1 MPNGLSEKKTWLL
14 FIFVSLW
21 SPLIHLIRWAL
32 TPDGYTYF
40 FFFNQDSAD
49 WHYILKSADNHFLSI
64 HDVEKDV
71 PIWFR
76 PDAHAILFF
85 PFILLGKLF
94 SLPSFIL
101 LISIDI
107 LGNFFCAFATYF
119 FFQTFFSDSQKS
131 LLAFL
136 LVYFSSGII
145 GLIMLFRWASL
156 GDFVHALL
164 GWVGENHS
172 LGYDLMEGNM
182 VHWTTIIFRPYYI
195 IPRGFGLLSV
205 ALLYKAY
212 HHTPSKKYLILSSLF
227 LFFAALIHPQS
238 GLIFGTMAF
247 ILLITQLVRKEKTLL
262 ARLTPFFWTI
272 SGLFLAA
279 LFWKGMQR
287 IPDVDE
293 AVKEYLKRIYNA
305 DPVPLFFAVSTLLI
319 PVSLIVFFQNRE
331 KIFFLLLAL
340 LTLNY
345 SIAVS
350 EWFIRDESISLR
362 IILLMIFLIGIF
374 SILFWKRVYLIE
386 RLKLA
391 EPKIYFGLCAFVI
404 LLIAVSPHHDA
415 VKILRKDAELFGA
428 FSSIARSFFET
439 LSLIYAAH
447 FRLGITISLAGL
459 LTALIWTLS
468 SQARKTVLVSVF
480 SVSAIS
486 ILIYLYLLIFGK
498 NGYLH
503 NEEREAMLFLKSLDG
518 KAVLCSPNTSEYLI
532 QIAQKR
538 TLLGGV
544 AGVLNLEQRST
555 DIQTCYQ
562 TSDAQT
568 MHDILKKYRI
578 DYVYFGPKE
587 KQFSSPTTS
596 FSEFPV
602 IFKNK
607 SVMIFQVPSAVVE
620 CY

>member
-1 MPNGLSEKKTWLL
+1 MPNNLPEKKPWPL
-14 FIFVSLW
+14 FVFISLW
-21 SPLIHLIRWAL
+21 SPLIHFIRWTL
-32 TPDGYTYF
+32 TPDGYTYY

-101 LISIDI
+101 LISIDVI
-107 LGNFFCAFATYF
+107 GNFFCAFATYF
-119 FFQTFFSDSQKS
+119 FFQTFFSDTKKTT
-131 LLAFL
+131 LAFL

-145 GLIMLFRWASL
+145 GLIVLLRWTFL
-156 GDFVHALL
+156 GDFTLALY

-172 LGYDLMEGNM
+172 LSYDLMEGNM

-195 IPRGFGLLSV
+195 IPRGFGLLSI

-212 HHTPSKKYLILSSLF
+212 QSMISKKYLIFSFLF

-238 GLIFGTMAF
+238 GSIFGTMAF
-247 ILLITQLVRKEKTLL
+247 ILLITQLVREEKTRL
-262 ARLTPFFWTI
+262 ACLTPFFWTI
-272 SGLFLAA
+272 SGLLLAA
-279 LFWKGMQR
+279 IFWKGMQR

-305 DPVPLFFAVSTLLI
+305 DPLPLFFSIATLLV
-319 PVSLIVFFQNRE
+319 PTSLLAFFHTRE

-340 LTLNY
+340 FLLIY

-350 EWFIRDESISLR
+350 EWFIRDESVELR
-362 IILLMIFLIGIF
+362 ITLLMIFLISIF
-374 SILFWKRVYLIE
+374 STLFWKKKYLIE

-391 EPKIYFGLCAFVI
+391 DPKIYFGLCTFI
-404 LLIAVSPHHDA
+404 FFLIAVSPHHDA
-415 VKILRKDAELFGA
+415 VKILRKDSELFGA
-428 FSSIARSFFET
+428 FSSLALAFFDS

-447 FRLGITISLAGL
+447 FRLGLSLSLAGL
-459 LTALIWTLS
+459 LTDLLCTLS
-468 SQARKTVLVSVF
+468 SKVRKIVLASIFSISSV
-480 SVSAIS
+480 S
-486 ILIYLYLLIFGK
+486 ILIYLYLLIFRAA
-498 NGYLH
+498 YLH
-503 NEEREAMLFLKSLDG
+503 NDERNAMLFLKSLDG
-518 KAVLCSPNTSEYLI
+518 KIVLCSPSTSEYLI
-532 QIAQKR
+532 QIAQKK

-544 AGVLNLEQRST
+544 AGVLNLEQRSQ
-555 DIQTCYQ
+555 DLSAFYQ
-562 TSDAQT
+562 TTDNQLRKE
-568 MHDILKKYRI
+568 ILRKYRI

-587 KQFSSPTTS
+587 MQISAANVLP
-596 FSEFPV
+596 EFPI
-602 IFKNK
+602 IFKNRR
-607 SVMIFQVPSAVVE
+607 VTIFQVTPE
-620 CY
+620 LFEKK

>member
-1 MPNGLSEKKTWLL
+1 MPNGLSEKKTWFL
-14 FIFVSLW
+14 FIFISLW

-32 TPDGYTYF
+32 TPEGYTYY

-49 WHYILKSADNHFLSI
+49 WHYILKSADNRFLSI

-119 FFQTFFSDSQKS
+119 FFKTFFSDSQKS

-145 GLIMLFRWASL
+145 GLIVLLRWAFL
-156 GDFVHALL
+156 GDFGLALY

-212 HHTPSKKYLILSSLF
+212 HHNPSRHYLFLSSLF
-227 LFFAALIHPQS
+227 LFLAALIHPQS
-238 GLIFGTMAF
+238 GLIFGAMAF
-247 ILLITQLVRKEKTLL
+247 ILLISQIVQKEKTLL
-262 ARLTPFFWTI
+262 DRLTPFFWTI
-272 SGLFLAA
+272 SGLILAA
-279 LFWKGMQR
+279 IFWKGMQR

-305 DPVPLFFAVSTLLI
+305 DPVPLFFAVATLLI
-319 PVSLIVFFQNRE
+319 PIFFIILFKVRE
-331 KIFFLLLAL
+331 KIFFLFLVFLML
-340 LTLNY
+340 IY
-345 SIAVS
+345 GIAVS

-362 IILLMIFLIGIF
+362 ITLLTIFLLGTLAT
-374 SILFWKRVYLIE
+374 LFWKRTYLVE
-386 RLKLA
+386 RLKHTD
-391 EPKIYFGLCAFVI
+391 PKVYFGLCTFII
-404 LLIAVSPHHDA
+404 LLIAISPHHDA
-415 VKILRKDAELFGA
+415 VKILRKNTQLFGI
-428 FSSIARSFFET
+428 FHSIILSFFET

-447 FRLGITISLAGL
+447 FRLGVAISLAGL

-468 SQARKTVLVSVF
+468 SKARQFVLATVF
-480 SVSAIS
+480 SISAVS
-486 ILIYLYLLIFGK
+486 ILIYLYLLIFGAS
-498 NGYLH
+498 YLH
-503 NEEREAMLFLKSLDG
+503 NDEREAMLFMKSLDG
-518 KAVLCSPNTSEYLI
+518 KTVLCSPNTSEYLI

-544 AGVLNLEQRST
+544 AGILNLEQRSKDLLT
-555 DIQTCYQ
+555 AYQ
-562 TSDAQT
+562 TADAQVQ
-568 MHDILKKYRI
+568 DEILKKYRI
-578 DYVYFGPKE
+578 DYIYFGLKE
-587 KQFSSPTTS
+587 MS
-596 FSEFPV
+596 FSDNKAFSDFQI
-602 IFKNK
+602 IFKNR
-607 SVMIFQVPSAVVE
+607 SVTVFQVTPE
-620 CY
+620 LFEKK

>member
-21 SPLIHLIRWAL
+21 SPIIHFIRWAL
-32 TPDGYTYF
+32 TPDGYTYC

-64 HDVEKDV
+64 HDVENDV
-71 PIWFR
+71 PILFR

-145 GLIMLFRWASL
+145 GLIVLLRWAFL
-156 GDFVHALL
+156 GDFGLALY
-164 GWVGENHS
+164 GFVGENHS

-212 HHTPSKKYLILSSLF
+212 HHSPSKHYLVLSSLF
-227 LFFAALIHPQS
+227 LFLAALIHPQS

-247 ILLITQLVRKEKTLL
+247 VLLITQLVWAEKPLL
-262 ARLTPFFWTI
+262 IRLAPFLWTI
-272 SGLFLAA
+272 SGLLLAA
-279 LFWKGMQR
+279 IFWKSMQR

-305 DPVPLFFAVSTLLI
+305 DPLPLFFAIATLLI
-319 PVSLIVFFQNRE
+319 PTSFLAFIRIRE
-331 KIFFLLLAL
+331 KIFFLLLAFF
-340 LTLNY
+340 TLIY
-345 SIAVS
+345 AIAVS
-350 EWFIRDESISLR
+350 EWFIHHESVGFR
-362 IILLMIFLIGIF
+362 ITLLTIFLIGIL
-374 SILFWKRVYLIE
+374 STLFWKKDYLIE
-386 RLKLA
+386 RLKLTD
-391 EPKIYFGLCAFVI
+391 PKLYFGLCAFVI
-404 LLIAVSPHHDA
+404 FLIAISPHHDA
-415 VKILRKDAELFGA
+415 VKILRKDSELFGR
-428 FSSIARSFFET
+428 FSSLALAFFET

-447 FRLGITISLAGL
+447 FRLGLSLSLAGL
-459 LTALIWTLS
+459 LTALLYTLS
-468 SQARKTVLVSVF
+468 SKVRKIVLASVF
-480 SVSAIS
+480 SISSVS
-486 ILIYLYLLIFGK
+486 ILIYLYLLIFGAA
-498 NGYLH
+498 YLH
-503 NEEREAMLFLKSLDG
+503 NDEQEAMLFLKSLDG
-518 KAVLCSPNTSEYLI
+518 KTVLCSPNTSEYLI
-532 QIAQKR
+532 QIAQKK
-538 TLLGGV
+538 TLLGGI
-544 AGVLNLEQRST
+544 AGVLNLEQRSK
-555 DIQTCYQ
+555 DLLIAYQ
-562 TSDAQT
+562 TADAQVR
-568 MHDILKKYRI
+568 DEILKKYHI
-578 DYVYFGPKE
+578 DYIYFGPKE
-587 KQFSSPTTS
+587 MS
-596 FSEFPV
+596 FSDNEAFSDFQI

-607 SVMIFQVPSAVVE
+607 SVTIFQTSTATVQHN
-620 CY
+620 